1 MKSIVAGVIS
11 FFLCTSVYAQDSLS
25 TLKAAVEAQPDSLS
39 VHQRYITAFRK
50 SISGANFRNIDSVL
64 GLLEPQY
71 AAWMNQFPQSA
82 VVPFAIGDA
91 FTAAENPRA
100 KPYLLKAVGLDPNM
114 APAWMDLWEDGERWG
129 DFKASQAYLKHAVD
143 ADPSNPNYAF
153 YYAGTFETS
162 DPVTYKK
169 LSLKVVNDFPTSE
182 RGAQALYWL
191 GFRSPDMKDKM
202 TYFEELR
209 GKFPPD
215 KFGWSASGMSGY
227 FDILLGTD
235 PAKAVELARYMTG
248 LKLEADEKKEWT
260 NQTALAEKIS
270 KASAL
275 LDQHKPADA
284 LQALAGI
291 KLKSWSDAR
300 ETLNLLK
307 ARAINAGGNTG
318 AAYDSLLVF
327 FAKEPS
333 DETHEVML
341 RYATKLGKDAAW
353 VDEGVR
359 QRRLSTASPAPVFKL
374 AAYLTHD
381 SISLADYKGKTVLL
395 TFWFPGCGPCRGEFP
410 HFQTVLNKFKGKDIA
425 FVGINVLTFQDPY
438 VVPFM
443 QSSGYG
449 FTPLRDDKD
458 WAVKAYK
465 VRGEPTNFLIDKEG
479 RIIFSNFM
487 IQNEKAQRMLELMIN
502 SML

>member
-1 MKSIVAGVIS
+1 M
-11 FFLCTSVYAQDSLS
+11 LTSVYAQDSLA

-39 VHQRYITAFRK
+39 VHERYIQAFRK
-50 SISGANFRNIDSVL
+50 SIPGANFRNVDLVL

-71 AAWMNQFPQSA
+71 EAWMKEFPQSA
-82 VVPFAIGDA
+82 IVPFALGDA
-91 FTAAENPRA
+91 FAGSESPRA
-100 KPYLLKAVGLDPNM
+100 KPYLLKAVGLDPKL
-114 APAWMDLWEDGERWG
+114 APAWMDLWEDGDRWG

-162 DPVTYKK
+162 DPEMYKK
-169 LSLKVVNDFPTSE
+169 LSLKVVSDFPTSE
-182 RGAQALYWL
+182 RGAQSLYWL
-191 GFRSPDMKDKM
+191 AFRSPDTKDKVAF
-202 TYFEELR
+202 FEALR
-209 GKFPPD
+209 DKFPPD
-215 KFGWSASGMSGY
+215 KFGWSSSGMSGY
-227 FDILLGTD
+227 FDLLLDTD
-235 PAKAVELARYMTG
+235 PAKALSLARYMTG
-248 LKLEADEKKEWT
+248 LKLEADDMKEWT
-260 NQTALAEKIS
+260 NQAGLAEKIS

-275 LDQHKPADA
+275 LDQHKPTDA

-307 ARAINAGGNTG
+307 ARAIDAGGNTG

-327 FAKEPS
+327 FAREPS
-333 DETHEVML
+333 DETRAAMV

-353 VDEGVR
+353 VDESVR
-359 QRRLSTASPAPVFKL
+359 KQRAAAALPAPVFKL

-381 SISLADYKGKTVLL
+381 SISLADYKGKVVLL

-449 FTPLRDDKD
+449 FTPLRDGDG
-458 WAVKAYK
+458 WAAKAYK
-465 VRGEPTNFLIDKEG
+465 VRGEPSNYLIDKDG